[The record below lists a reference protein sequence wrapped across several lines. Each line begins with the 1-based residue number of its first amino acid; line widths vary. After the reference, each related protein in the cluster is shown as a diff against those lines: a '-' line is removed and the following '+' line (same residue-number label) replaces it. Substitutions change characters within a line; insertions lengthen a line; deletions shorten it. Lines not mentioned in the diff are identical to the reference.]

1 MSQSHG
7 IKGGTT
13 DELFQDPCSLRDR
26 VASVGA
32 DFDLCS
38 FQDLLHACELI

>member
-13 DELFQDPCSLRDR
+13 YEEFLLLWLFDPFNIQDI
-26 VASVGA
+26 
-32 DFDLCS
+32 
-38 FQDLLHACELI
+38 LHAHESIKHTGGDE